1 MKAIATLVAILALG
15 ALVYGSKRIVLES
28 KDGSTRLVYYC
39 LHVTP
44 QAESPEDFLL
54 LAHHG
59 LDGAKHAL
67 KHEKFGS
74 FSAVDEAEKSANF
87 AAFETALIEYSCKFD
102 VNTRRF

>member
-1 MKAIATLVAILALG
+1 VKAITILAAVLALG
-15 ALVYGSKRIVLES
+15 ALFYGSKRIVLES
-28 KDGSTRLVYYC
+28 ADGSTRLVYFC
-39 LHVTP
+39 LHVTS

-59 LDGAKHAL
+59 LDAAKHAL

-74 FSAVDEAEKSANF
+74 FSAVDEAEKSGNF

-102 VNTRRF
+102 VNTQRF